1 MNRKDIKKM
10 GEAWSSVVNPV
21 VEVLEEGTELFQV
34 NIKGEGGATIRARS
48 EKEAIAKA
56 FKKMR
61 IANRFTND
69 KKFMSGVKVVPAESV
84 ETDEDSLQE
93 KMNPTDHVKEKDGKF
108 CVYNAD
114 GSVAKEF
121 DNKADADKYAIANHD
136 KLMATQKEDASNDD
150 EDDGEG
156 LDKADPKAAK
166 KKFKD
171 RKDKD
176 IDNDGDV
183 DSSDKFLHKRRKA
196 IGKAMDGDDNK
207 KKKIVGNDGEKK
219 AEISKIGEATDELLN
234 MIETAAKQQKSNATK
249 PEEIMDKESPK
260 SKEFANAHKKSDKK
274 IEDNVEDAK
283 DKTTKAGQAT
293 KAKSGKRPQ
302 DNSAGDTQVVKSTEA
317 PVKEDVD
324 MDAKEGSVSLVDM
337 ARDVLSGKTMS
348 ELRQELGQKEKNP
361 HDART
366 TEAKKFLE
374 RMAKRRGYDKKDD
387 C

>member
-1 MNRKDIKKM
+1 MKTSDIKKL
-10 GEAWSSVVNPV
+10 GEAWASVTSK
-21 VEVLEEGTELFQV
+21 EEE
-34 NIKGEGGATIRARS
+34 
-48 EKEAIAKA
+48 
-56 FKKMR
+56 
-61 IANRFTND
+61 
-69 KKFMSGVKVVPAESV
+69 
-84 ETDEDSLQE
+84 LQE

-136 KLMATQKEDASNDD
+136 KMMATKKEELEEAKTEEGNAFTKALQAAKDKGETSFVVAGKKYDVKTEEAKLAKEDASNDD

-156 LDKADPKAAK
+156 IDKVDPKAAK

-207 KKKIVGNDGEKK
+207 KKKVVGNDGEKK

-274 IEDNVEDAK
+274 IEDNEEDGH
-283 DKTTKAGQAT
+283 DKTFKAGQAT

-348 ELRQELGQKEKNP
+348 ELRQELNKDDDKNP
-361 HDART
+361 YDGRLKT
-366 TEAKKFLE
+366 AKGFLE
-374 RMAKRRGYDKKDD
+374 RMNKRRGYDKKDD

>member
-1 MNRKDIKKM
+1 M